1 MVLVVSL
8 EKFFIIRRGIF
19 LLLLLVWLGFPVGTQ
34 AYSLYLPLIIK
45 IPQFQNGDF
54 EKGADGSWR
63 ESSTNG
69 LPLILAATDLQGL
82 IPQGGNW
89 AVWLGGQINETSS
102 LSQGIFIPENAATLN
117 FYYWIE
123 SYELPENCG
132 FDFAYVRFGSTTLRT
147 YDLCEPRNTNQ
158 WVLGQIDLTAYRGQ
172 AGELVFELVND
183 EIDHS
188 NFFLD
193 TISISPTV
201 P

>member
-1 MVLVVSL
+1 M
-8 EKFFIIRRGIF
+8 
-19 LLLLLVWLGFPVGTQ
+19 
-34 AYSLYLPLIIK
+34 
-45 IPQFQNGDF
+45 QNGDF

-69 LPLILAATDLQGL
+69 LPLILAAADLQGL

-89 AVWLGGQINETSS
+89 AVWLGGQINETST

-132 FDFAYVRFGSTTLRT
+132 FDYAYVRFGPTTLRT
-147 YDLCEPRNTNQ
+147 YDLCESNNTNQ

-172 AGELVFELVND
+172 EGELVFELVND

-193 TISISPTV
+193 TISISTTV

>member
-1 MVLVVSL
+1 MPPSGLRFYSYTKNRIISL
-8 EKFFIIRRGIF
+8 F
-19 LLLLLVWLGFPVGTQ
+19 LLSLLIGFPAVSQ
-34 AYSLYLPLIIK
+34 AHSLYLPLIIK
-45 IPQFQNGDF
+45 VQQLRNGEF

-69 LPLILAATDLQGL
+69 FPLILAAADLEGL

-89 AVWLGGQINETSS
+89 AVWLGGQINETST
-102 LSQGIFIPENAATLN
+102 LSQGIFIPENATTLN
-117 FYYWIE
+117 FYYWTE

-132 FDFAYVRFGSTTLRT
+132 FDHAYVRFGPTTLRT
-147 YDLCEPRNTNQ
+147 YDLCEPNNTNR

-172 AGELVFELVND
+172 TGELIFELVND

-193 TISISPTV
+193 TVSFSFI
-201 P
+201 